1 EHLGPLL
8 GPIGSCSTP
17 VAGEIQPPDFSIIK
31 LRAFVVT
38 KHRIQPELRGCVFS
52 RSEHVPQVRL
62 AFEGAGV
69 ELTPIWNYNPSLF
82 FDIPHYVPE
91 SAEENISED
100 HWLSTS
106 RRLCTTVL
114 KPHQLT
120 ALRFLRKNEDSG
132 NNLTSLWDHPVNA
145 WLRTAFNRSA
155 EDKKE
160 DSSKAQGSILADDM
174 GLGKTLTTLAYIA
187 ATGDS
192 AVEFLWSEWTD
203 RSAATLPTVE
213 SLDLCWFRIVLDE
226 AHLIRNPNAKRHQY
240 IRELRSKFFLCL
252 TGTPVQNRLTDLQ
265 SLITLFN
272 IPPWSENELWRQHLV
287 PHLSVG
293 EPNAIRTLTKL
304 MEAICLRRTKDV
316 VLNLPPKVEKGIM
329 VQQVSQ
335 WEEVSRELHQRF
347 INDFGRLRLS
357 GAHWD
362 PAEFFRQLTRLRQS
376 CNHPIFARSQILTEP
391 IWR

>member
-1 EHLGPLL
+1 MASEHLGPLL

-38 KHRIQPELRGCVFS
+38 KHRIQPKLRGCVFS

-203 RSAATLPTVE
+203 RYGTPTV
-213 SLDLCWFRIVLDE
+213 L
-226 AHLIRNPNAKRHQY
+226 
-240 IRELRSKFFLCL
+240 
-252 TGTPVQNRLTDLQ
+252 G
-265 SLITLFN
+265 
-272 IPPWSENELWRQHLV
+272 
-287 PHLSVG
+287 G
-293 EPNAIRTLTKL
+293 
-304 MEAICLRRTKDV
+304 
-316 VLNLPPKVEKGIM
+316 
-329 VQQVSQ
+329 
-335 WEEVSRELHQRF
+335 
-347 INDFGRLRLS
+347 
-357 GAHWD
+357 
-362 PAEFFRQLTRLRQS
+362 RQLVGRENCASALPSRMV
-376 CNHPIFARSQILTEP
+376 
-391 IWR
+391 